1 MIQLGEHFRSNELS
15 RHSEWLRQQH
25 WFVKAR
31 QEHDRKED
39 VADRLEDD
47 FLSYATDA
55 VMATQVQI
63 EQFGARLNLYET
75 KLDTYEANLNSYD
88 AAIIRALTENRKLL
102 DKMDTRLGEVG
113 IQLQD
118 MRDHASVIEDGR
130 HVFKFEDGTRVVD
143 EFGKNVTRDEVDF
156 DLVSGPHAERYL
168 SALTEQ
174 GELQEAHAAALED
187 RNKLHGAQD
196 KLDAAREN
204 LSQAREKLQGARD
217 GIEKE
222 GLTVGEIEELEADLL
237 DAMPPSTLPTL
248 PISAVKHLSQIEN
261 SATIPS
267 VKDAFAANATPAT
280 DMPQIKSPIPHFEP
294 AG

>member
-31 QEHDRKED
+31 QEHDRKEE

-55 VMATQVQI
+55 VIATQVQI
-63 EQFGARLNLYET
+63 EKFGARLDLYET
-75 KLDTYEANLNSYD
+75 KLNSYEARLNVYD
-88 AAIIRALTENRKLL
+88 TAIVRALVENQTKL
-102 DKMDTRLGEVG
+102 DEVDN
-113 IQLQD
+113 QLSKVEVHLQD
-118 MRDHASVIEDGR
+118 MLDHAHVMEDGR
-130 HVFKFEDGTRVVD
+130 RVFKSEDGTFVID
-143 EFGKNVTRDEVDF
+143 EHSENVTREEVDF
-156 DLVSGPHAERYL
+156 EQVSGTSAEAFLVEYEDKKNL
-168 SALTEQ
+168 L
-174 GELQEAHAAALED
+174 EARETLVED
-187 RNKLHGAQD
+187 RNRLHGAQD

-204 LSQAREKLQGARD
+204 LSQAREKLQDARD

-248 PISAVKHLSQIEN
+248 PISAVKHLSQIDN
-261 SATIPS
+261 SVTMPS

-280 DMPQIKSPIPHFEP
+280 EMPQVNPPIPHFEP